1 MFHWPV
7 SKRLLSLALVVFVAG
22 GIRTTA
28 AQDLFAIARVHYDGG
43 GDWYSDPSSLVNL
56 QKAAVQV
63 LGIPMAPRETTVRLL
78 DPDLFRHPYLY
89 MTGHGNIRFSDEEA
103 SRLRDYL
110 LSGGFLHADDNYG
123 MDESFRREIRKV
135 FPDRELVEIPFTHPI
150 YHMVYDFPNGLP
162 KIHYHDGLPAQGFG
176 IVMDGR
182 IVLFY
187 SYQCDLGDGWED
199 PEVHHDPEEKRQA
212 ALHMGVNLIAYALS
226 GKPAPLP

>member
-1 MFHWPV
+1 MFPRSILRRLVPLAAVLLV
-7 SKRLLSLALVVFVAG
+7 SVGFRVAV
-22 GIRTTA
+22 
-28 AQDLFAIARVHYDGG
+28 AQEPFAVARVHYDGG

-56 QKAAVQV
+56 QRAASQA
-63 LGIPMAPRETTVRLL
+63 LGIPMAARETTVRLT

-89 MTGHGNIRFSDEEA
+89 MTGHGNIVFSDEEA
-103 SRLRDYL
+103 ARLRDYL

-123 MDESFRREIRKV
+123 MDKSFRREVHKV
-135 FPDRELVEIPFTHPI
+135 FPDRELVEIPFTNPI

-176 IVMDGR
+176 IVVDGR
-182 IVLFY
+182 VVLFY

-199 PEVHHDPEEKRQA
+199 PEVHHDPEAKRQA